1 MIARPLVYLLG
12 AAAVLGALIA
22 AGMPLALSAVDR
34 AGAPI
39 PCGNGFRP
47 AYGVAA
53 QQDLLNLD
61 QHTLGGPGYAESDY
75 TAQCAGLVG
84 ARRAAALSV
93 GGSGVAL
100 TLVAFAT
107 PHLVRALASR
117 RRRQAEHPR
126 PAEPVGDQP
135 DHAGVGAQ
143 RFADDIGTGVTQPIL
158 EKSVGEQVGRHSYVT
173 RTRGAGSDAVTAAAV
188 ALGGDGFGDSGRA
201 GRGIGE
207 FYAVAGNG

>member
-1 MIARPLVYLLG
+1 MFARPLVYLLG

-39 PCGNGFRP
+39 PCGNAFRP

-61 QHTLGGPGYAESDY
+61 QHTLGGPGYTKSDY

-84 ARRAAALSV
+84 VRRAAALSV
-93 GGSGVAL
+93 GGGGAAL
-100 TLVAFAT
+100 TLVVLVT
-107 PHLVRALASR
+107 PHLARVLASR
-117 RRRQAEHPR
+117 RGRQAEHAR

-135 DHAGVGAQ
+135 VHTPVGAQ

-158 EKSVGEQVGRHSYVT
+158 EKSVGQQVGRHSYV
-173 RTRGAGSDAVTAAAV
+173 AAAAV
-188 ALGGDGFGDSGRA
+188 ALGGDGISDSGRA
-201 GRGIGE
+201 GGGIGQ
-207 FYAVAGNG
+207 FYAVAGNS